1 MFTLRKESKIICFC
15 FISTVLYS
23 LTIQLKYSD
32 AFVLNEQ
39 AGMKCTTC
47 RYVTRLKLLQ
57 DPLLTLSGQ
66 SLTFLNFFQ
75 DPDVTFGSI
84 ATSLTLLKSLPKYLA
99 LSYAASPTLS
109 QSNLIHAN
117 SLARNI
123 PKFCSV
129 ILLFASVIATLLKLY
144 NANSSDLAFFKKELF
159 FPASHSQSLLPAR
172 TQNFP

>member
-1 MFTLRKESKIICFC
+1 MHLCSMNKLGWNI
-15 FISTVLYS
+15 
-23 LTIQLKYSD
+23 
-32 AFVLNEQ
+32 
-39 AGMKCTTC
+39 TTC

-66 SLTFLNFFQ
+66 SLTLLNFFQ

-84 ATSLTLLKSLPKYLA
+84 ATSLALLKSLPKYLA

-109 QSNLIHAN
+109 QSNLIHAS

-144 NANSSDLAFFKKELF
+144 NANSSVYVW
-159 FPASHSQSLLPAR
+159 SGVRRSLWVIKRLWPIILDS
-172 TQNFP
+172 FV